1 MIRLS
6 FADLVR
12 TALIG
17 PRSRPSRTVLS
28 ALGIGVGIAALTA
41 IAGISSSNQQQLLAD
56 LDALGANLVVVRPG
70 VGPDQEPVPLP
81 ETAPAMMRHVDGV
94 EQVGVLRAVPD
105 DVHAY
110 RNDLIPVD
118 QTNGLRVYAADPDF
132 LAAVEGQLAS
142 GSWFDDGSRSLP
154 VAVLGAAAAG
164 RLGVDELGTRVW
176 VGSRWYAVIGIL
188 ASAGLSDDLDASVFL
203 GDRWVSRTDSSED
216 SAPPDRAIEDST
228 IAALYVRAAPARVD
242 DVRASAAHAANPWS
256 DYVLVDKKSAL
267 EDARS
272 ATDTALSTLA
282 LGLSGVALL
291 VGGIGIANTMIVAVL
306 ERRGEI
312 GLRRALGARPGQIA
326 GQFIGEA
333 LVIAALGGAVGA
345 ITGSLVAIAY
355 AVLRDSVIVVSADA
369 VVAGVSVALVVGATA
384 GLYPAVSASRVSPT
398 VALRS
403 I

>member
-1 MIRLS
+1 
-6 FADLVR
+6 
-12 TALIG
+12 
-17 PRSRPSRTVLS
+17 VLS

-41 IAGISSSNQQQLLAD
+41 ISGIASSNQQQLLAD
-56 LDALGANLVVVRPG
+56 LDDLGANLVVVRPG

-142 GSWFDDGSRSLP
+142 GSWFDEGSRSLP

-164 RLGVDELGTRVW
+164 RLGVNELGTRVW

-188 ASAGLSDDLDASVFL
+188 TSAGLSDDLDASVFL
-203 GDRWVSRTDSSED
+203 SDQWVSRTGSRQG
-216 SAPPDRAIEDST
+216 SAPPDTVIEDSA
-228 IAALYVRAAPARVD
+228 IAALYVRAAPARVA
-242 DVRASAAHAANPWS
+242 DVRASAARAANPWS
-256 DYVLVDKKSAL
+256 DYVVVDKRSAI

-333 LVIAALGGAVGA
+333 LVIAALGGAAGA
-345 ITGSLVAIAY
+345 VAGGLVAVAY

-369 VVAGVSVALVVGATA
+369 AVVGVSLALVVGATA
-384 GLYPAVSASRVSPT
+384 GLYPAISAFRVSPT